1 MMLLTLIITSLVLDA
16 SLAASLHWEIDWQ
29 NAVNSY
35 GNYATKNLIPR
46 LAKLNGIV
54 KQRVT
59 ELEEEIDLNFAIL
72 MTITS
77 MMGIVLIMTLHAC
90 YTGCKQGV
98 DTALLT
104 LIKPVALRVPL
115 VRPNPDVPR
124 PIEIQPIEMDIK
136 PTWVDRPYKCRN

>member
-1 MMLLTLIITSLVLDA
+1 MFLTLIISSLVLDS
-16 SLAASLHWEIDWQ
+16 SLSASLHWEIDWQ

-35 GNYATKNLIPR
+35 GTYATKSLIPR
-46 LAKLNGIV
+46 LAKLDGIV

-90 YTGCKQGV
+90 YISCKQRM
-98 DTALLT
+98 DTALPT
-104 LIKPVALRVPL
+104 PIKPVASRVPL
-115 VRPNPDVPR
+115 VRPNPDAP
-124 PIEIQPIEMDIK
+124 PAIEIQPIEMDIK
-136 PTWVDRPYKCRN
+136 PTWVDRPYKCRS